1 MIRSLAR
8 FIRVPSV
15 VVRAAIAV
23 GLGVVVCAAQAVAD
37 ARPIFSMPEVS
48 YDFGTVAQ
56 GVVVSHEFSIKNSGT
71 ADLVIQ
77 RIAPSCGC
85 TATSI
90 PANVIKPGV
99 TEKVKVSFDTSGF
112 FGRKTKTVLVVTND
126 NDSPE
131 KVFTLSG
138 TITAGYSVEPTK
150 VDFGDISSATP
161 RAARVKEISI
171 KIADGGDLKVTKVA
185 SLSSFLKISPVEV
198 RGEST
203 VVKVELAPNAPKGEF
218 RDRVIFDLDGGRQSS
233 INVPVIASVKGDI
246 RLSPTTVSF
255 GVVGGSQVVERR
267 VQFENK
273 SAAPVTINSIT
284 SSDPAVSASLVEVQ
298 RGHHEVIVVKVNPA
312 KLRGDLKATLD
323 VRTTHP
329 TESAVSINVFAVQSP
344 K

>member
-1 MIRSLAR
+1 MNVSLVGFFR
-8 FIRVPSV
+8 CLPSV
-15 VVRAAIAV
+15 VRA
-23 GLGVVVCAAQAVAD
+23 VVVASAGAVLFSGQAIAD
-37 ARPIFSMPEVS
+37 ARPIFSMPEMS

-56 GVVVSHEFSIKNSGT
+56 GAVVTHEFPIKNSGT

-126 NDSPE
+126 LDSPE
-131 KVFTLSG
+131 KVFALTGS
-138 TITAGYSVEPTK
+138 ITAGYTVEPTK
-150 VDFGDISSATP
+150 VEFGDISSATGK
-161 RAARVKEISI
+161 AARVKEISI

-185 SLSSFLKISPVEV
+185 SLSPFLKISPVET
-198 RGEST
+198 RGESA
-203 VVKVELAPNAPKGEF
+203 VVNIELAENTPKGEF

-233 INVPVIASVKGDI
+233 INVPVTASIKGDI
-246 RLSPTTVSF
+246 RVTPTTVSF
-255 GVVGGSQVVERR
+255 GVMEGSQVIERR

-273 SAAPVTINSIT
+273 ASAPVTITSIT
-284 SSDPAVSASLVEVQ
+284 SSDAAVSASLIPVQ
-298 RGHHEVIVVKVNPA
+298 RGRHEVVVVKVDPT
-312 KLRGDLKATLD
+312 KLTGDLKATLD
-323 VRTTHP
+323 IKTDHP
-329 TESAVSINVFAVQSP
+329 TEGLVSVNVFAVKSP

>member
-1 MIRSLAR
+1 MIKSLAGIFR
-8 FIRVPSV
+8 ASSF
-15 VVRAAIAV
+15 VVRGAV
-23 GLGVVVCAAQAVAD
+23 VAGIGLVVCAAQALAD
-37 ARPIFSMPEVS
+37 ARPVFSMPEMS

-71 ADLVIQ
+71 ADLLIH

-90 PANVIKPGV
+90 PANVIKPGA

-126 NDSPE
+126 LDSPE

-138 TITAGYSVEPTK
+138 TITAGYTVEPTK
-150 VDFGDISSATP
+150 IEFGDISSSTP
-161 RAARVKEISI
+161 KAARTKEISI

-185 SLSSFLKISPVEV
+185 SLSSFLKISPVET
-198 RGEST
+198 RGESA
-203 VVKVELAPNAPKGEF
+203 VVKVELAQNAPKGEF

-233 INVPVIASVKGDI
+233 INIPVTASVKGDI

-255 GVVGGSQVVERR
+255 GVIDGPKVVERR

-273 SAAPVTINSIT
+273 AAAPVTITSIT

-298 RGHHEVIVVKVNPA
+298 RGRHEVVVVKVEPA

-323 VRTTHP
+323 IKTNHP
-329 TESAVSINVFAVQSP
+329 TEGLVSINVFAVQSP